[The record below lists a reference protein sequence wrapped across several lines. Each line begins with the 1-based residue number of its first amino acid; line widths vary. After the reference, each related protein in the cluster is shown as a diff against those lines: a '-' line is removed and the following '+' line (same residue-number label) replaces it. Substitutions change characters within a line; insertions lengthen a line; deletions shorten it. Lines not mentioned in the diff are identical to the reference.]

1 MRIFDISTDISGA
14 PVYPGDPAP
23 RFEKLHSIKQGELY
37 NLTALSASLHAGTH
51 IDAPA
56 HFIDGAATID
66 RLELSAFMGD
76 CAVIACNS
84 YFDDLTGADIEEL
97 LPPRATRVLFK
108 TLGQCRLTRSAAFAL
123 VAAGVKLCGIDAV
136 SIAPEDDEMAVHRE
150 LALAGVAVLEGLTL
164 RHVQSGRYSLFALPI
179 KMSGVEAAPCR
190 AILLDNR

>member
-1 MRIFDISTDISGA
+1 MRIFDISTDMAAA
-14 PVYPGDPAP
+14 PVYPGDPAT
-23 RFEKLHSIKQGELY
+23 RFERVSSISKGDEC
-37 NLTALSASLHAGTH
+37 NLTALSACLHTGTH

-56 HFIDGAATID
+56 HYIDGAATID
-66 RLELSAFMGD
+66 KPAPPPPMGD

-108 TLGQCRLTRSAAFAL
+108 TLGQCRLTRSAVFAL
-123 VAAGVKLCGIDAV
+123 IAAGVKLCGIDAP
-136 SIAPEDDEMAVHRE
+136 SIAAEDDEAHVHRE

-164 RHVQSGRYSLFALPI
+164 RHVQSGRYSLFALPV

-190 AILLDNR
+190 AMLLDNR